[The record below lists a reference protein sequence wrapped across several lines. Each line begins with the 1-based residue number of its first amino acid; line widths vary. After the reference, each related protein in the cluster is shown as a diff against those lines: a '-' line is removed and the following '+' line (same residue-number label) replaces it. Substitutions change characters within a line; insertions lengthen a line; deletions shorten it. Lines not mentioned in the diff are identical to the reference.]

1 MNKCRISTQFL
12 SRVKK
17 HLKGSPENRRV
28 RDWVAKWKPEARQGK
43 VFYKGKQVVPL
54 EATEAMLKTAAESK
68 GMPLSRDGAFEW
80 LKERYWGFKQRRVN
94 AWLKSVEQLQLIRRK
109 PHSKTRINSQNR
121 EGVRN
126 WRLAPKLDGPWTLG
140 VDLFDIP
147 KEWSAY
153 KFFMVS
159 VLQKTGFVWLHPLK
173 GKFAK
178 YTTTKLRQVF
188 ADCKKRFGGEP
199 GAVYV
204 DDGNEFKGDFKKFVE
219 SKGAYRKPIK
229 LVSWVEKKN
238 STFARTFAVMRSMYG
253 FKKALELT
261 LEKVNGTQNRVTRRA
276 PAAWTPEDFLKKTK
290 RHNKKMK
297 INPKRL
303 KPVTYEPGTRVRHAL
318 RATLGK
324 TAFYKSYEGM
334 RSRKH
339 AMWSKRVF
347 TIEQRRKVSGRW
359 KYRVNDQWWF
369 GNELIDVPTSLVKLS
384 PAATPAP
391 KPSGNRKKPRKERA
405 PKPEVASNPAPVL
418 RRSTR
423 IRKKPVRYGF

>member
-54 EATEAMLKTAAESK
+54 EDTEAMLKTAAESK

-126 WRLAPKLDGPWTLG
+126 WRLAPKLDGPWSIG

-147 KEWSAY
+147 REWSAY
-153 KFFMVS
+153 KFFMVC
-159 VLQKTGFVWLHPLK
+159 VLQKTGYLWLFPLK

-178 YTTTKLRQVF
+178 YTTTKMRQVF

-199 GAVYV
+199 GAVTWTT
-204 DDGNEFKGDFKKFVE
+204 GM
-219 SKGAYRKPIK
+219 
-229 LVSWVEKKN
+229 N
-238 STFARTFAVMRSMYG
+238 S
-253 FKKALELT
+253 
-261 LEKVNGTQNRVTRRA
+261 
-276 PAAWTPEDFLKKTK
+276 
-290 RHNKKMK
+290 
-297 INPKRL
+297 
-303 KPVTYEPGTRVRHAL
+303 
-318 RATLGK
+318 RATSKSLSRAK
-324 TAFYKSYEGM
+324 APTA
-334 RSRKH
+334 
-339 AMWSKRVF
+339 
-347 TIEQRRKVSGRW
+347 
-359 KYRVNDQWWF
+359 N
-369 GNELIDVPTSLVKLS
+369 
-384 PAATPAP
+384 
-391 KPSGNRKKPRKERA
+391 PS
-405 PKPEVASNPAPVL
+405 SW
-418 RRSTR
+418 
-423 IRKKPVRYGF
+423 